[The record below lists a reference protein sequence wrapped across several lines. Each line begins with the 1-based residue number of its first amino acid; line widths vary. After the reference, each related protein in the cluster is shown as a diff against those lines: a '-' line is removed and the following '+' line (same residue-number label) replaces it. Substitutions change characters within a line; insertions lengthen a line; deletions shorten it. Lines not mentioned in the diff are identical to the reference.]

1 MSETMSFQAEVQQ
14 LLDLVV
20 HSLYSDREIFLRE
33 LISNASDALDRARFT
48 ALSKPDL
55 LPAEGEPGVTLSFNK
70 DLGTITVSD
79 NGIGLTKEEAIE
91 HLGTIARSGT
101 KAFAKVLKERG
112 NSAEGLIGQFGVGFY
127 ASFMVAHR
135 VEVESLSGEPGSE
148 AVHWESD
155 GGGTFSVDA
164 GKRTTRG
171 TDVTLHLRAESQEYA
186 DQWKLKEI
194 VEKHSDFVQYPVLL
208 EGERVNQST
217 ALWAK
222 NPKEV
227 TEDEYI
233 AFYKH
238 ITGDWRRPAFWL
250 HFRSEAPFEFGA
262 VLYFPEERP
271 FDLDHPDT
279 KKGLKLYQRRVLIQ
293 EHAEQLLPRY
303 LRFVRGVVDA
313 PEVSLNV
320 SREILQNTPIINAI
334 KKQLVKRVL
343 RRLTEIS
350 REEPENWLKFWESFG
365 GTLKEGV
372 AEDGD
377 NKESLLPLLRFR
389 STTAEGWRDLATVK
403 AELKEGQDA
412 IWYLT
417 GLDLERMKSNPQLER
432 FRKKGWEVLLLSD
445 PVDEWVVMNVP
456 SFETIPL
463 KSVAKAD
470 LPADEDPV
478 AEEAKKQA
486 EPFVGWLKGLLTG
499 QVEDVRTTSRL
510 TDSPAVLVD
519 GEGAV
524 SANMERIL
532 RAARQDAPK
541 ARRIL
546 EVNPE
551 HPLVRKLVVLQT
563 AGATE
568 QAEPVAKLLLDY
580 ARIAEG
586 NLEDTAGFAKRLQ
599 LLMLQASGS

>member
-1 MSETMSFQAEVQQ
+1 
-14 LLDLVV
+14 
-20 HSLYSDREIFLRE
+20 
-33 LISNASDALDRARFT
+33 
-48 ALSKPDL
+48 
-55 LPAEGEPGVTLSFNK
+55 
-70 DLGTITVSD
+70 
-79 NGIGLTKEEAIE
+79 
-91 HLGTIARSGT
+91 
-101 KAFAKVLKERG
+101 
-112 NSAEGLIGQFGVGFY
+112 
-127 ASFMVAHR
+127 
-135 VEVESLSGEPGSE
+135 
-148 AVHWESD
+148 
-155 GGGTFSVDA
+155 
-164 GKRTTRG
+164 
-171 TDVTLHLRAESQEYA
+171 
-186 DQWKLKEI
+186 
-194 VEKHSDFVQYPVLL
+194 
-208 EGERVNQST
+208 
-217 ALWAK
+217 
-222 NPKEV
+222 
-227 TEDEYI
+227 
-233 AFYKH
+233 
-238 ITGDWRRPAFWL
+238 ITGDWRKPSFWL

-271 FDLDHPDT
+271 FDLDHPDS
-279 KKGLKLYQRRVLIQ
+279 KRGLKLYQRRVLIQ

-320 SREILQNTPIINAI
+320 SREILQNTPVINAI

-343 RRLTEIS
+343 RRLGEVAK
-350 REEPENWLKFWESFG
+350 EEPETWLKFWESFG

-377 NKESLLPLLRFR
+377 NKETLLPLLRFR

-403 AELKEGQDA
+403 AEMKEGQDA

-417 GLDLERMKSNPQLER
+417 GLDLERMKANPQLER

-456 SFETIPL
+456 SYETTPL

-470 LPADEDPV
+470 LPAEDDPI

-499 QVEDVRTTSRL
+499 QVEDVRTTTRL

-599 LLMLQASGS
+599 HLMLQASGS

>member
-55 LPAEGEPGVTLSFNK
+55 LPGEGEPAVTLSFNK

-112 NSAEGLIGQFGVGFY
+112 SSAEGLIGQFGVGFY

-135 VEVESLSGEPGSE
+135 VEVESLSAEPGSE

-155 GGGTFSVDA
+155 GGGTFSVA
-164 GKRTTRG
+164 PGKRTTRG
-171 TDVTLHLRAESQEYA
+171 TDVILHLRTDAQEFA
-186 DQWKLKEI
+186 DQWKLKDI
-194 VEKHSDFVQYPVLL
+194 VEKHSDFVQYPVML

-217 ALWAK
+217 ALWTK

-227 TEDEYI
+227 SEDEYV

-238 ITGDWRRPAFWL
+238 ITGDWRKPSFWL

-271 FDLDHPDT
+271 FDLDHPDS
-279 KKGLKLYQRRVLIQ
+279 KRGLKLYQRRVLIQ

-320 SREILQNTPIINAI
+320 SREILQNTPVINAI

-343 RRLTEIS
+343 RRLGEVAK
-350 REEPENWLKFWESFG
+350 EEPETWLKFWESFG

-377 NKESLLPLLRFR
+377 NKETLLPLLRFR

-403 AELKEGQDA
+403 AEMKEGQDA

-417 GLDLERMKSNPQLER
+417 GLDLERMKANPQLER

-456 SFETIPL
+456 SYDTTPL

-470 LPADEDPV
+470 LPAEDDPI

-499 QVEDVRTTSRL
+499 QVEDVRTTTRL

-599 LLMLQASGS
+599 HLMLQASGS

>member
-48 ALSKPDL
+48 ALSKPEL
-55 LPAEGEPGVTLSFNK
+55 LPGEGEPAVTLTFNK

-135 VEVESLSGEPGSE
+135 VEVESLSAEPGAE

-194 VEKHSDFVQYPVLL
+194 VEKHSDFVQYPVML

-238 ITGDWRRPAFWL
+238 ITGDWRRPAYWL

-350 REEPENWLKFWESFG
+350 REEPEGWIKFWESFG

-389 STTAEGWRDLATVK
+389 STTADGWRDLATVK
-403 AELKEGQDA
+403 AEMKEGQDA

-417 GLDLERMKSNPQLER
+417 GLDLDRMRANPQLER

-456 SFETIPL
+456 SFETTPL

-470 LPADEDPV
+470 LPAEDDPV

-499 QVEDVRTTSRL
+499 QVEDVRTTTRL

-586 NLEDTAGFAKRLQ
+586 SLEDTAGFAKRLQ
-599 LLMLQASGS
+599 HLMLQASGS

>member
-48 ALSKPDL
+48 ALSKPEL
-55 LPAEGEPGVTLSFNK
+55 LPGEGEPAVTLTFNK

-135 VEVESLSGEPGSE
+135 VEVESLSAEPGAE

-194 VEKHSDFVQYPVLL
+194 VEKHSDFVQYPVML

-238 ITGDWRRPAFWL
+238 ITGDWRRPAYWL

-350 REEPENWLKFWESFG
+350 REEPEGWLKFWESFG

-389 STTAEGWRDLATVK
+389 STTADGWRDLATVK
-403 AELKEGQDA
+403 AEMKEGQDA

-417 GLDLERMKSNPQLER
+417 GLDLDRMRANPQLER

-456 SFETIPL
+456 SFETTPL

-470 LPADEDPV
+470 LPAEDDPI

-499 QVEDVRTTSRL
+499 QVEDVRTTTRL

-586 NLEDTAGFAKRLQ
+586 SLEDTAGFAKRLQ
-599 LLMLQASGS
+599 HLMLQASGS